1 MNGKNLLITH
11 FTAGAGIIDGIL
23 DTSSSSKPCSS
34 NNTVWN
40 GISSATTTTASF
52 LSGFPFYKFGV
63 AGGGIS
69 AFSAAVN
76 IGVNKQI
83 TANDLFTLLA
93 GLAGAVGVL
102 AASPGMAVAAAVFT
116 VSGIAVS
123 IHDSLNHRDANG
135 CIVPPAIPLGPLAP
149 PPDKPNTGGAEG
161 VNIDPLIIDMNG
173 DGIKTISK
181 DKNIF
186 FDLDNNGFAENTA
199 WVDQND
205 ALLVWDRN
213 NNDVID
219 SGEELFGNHTTL
231 QNGNKA
237 KHGFEA
243 LAELDSNQDQIFDEN
258 DETWTILKI
267 WIDKNQNGISEE
279 DELIN
284 LADTGIKKIEL
295 HFQNSDYQDE
305 NNNDHKQRSQII
317 WQDGRI
323 TEVADIWFDTDNS
336 KSYFKENIEISDE
349 IKAMPNVISFGNVLN
364 LHQAMVKNH
373 HLIYVIEEYINSSIA
388 DKKQLINNLIFEWT
402 ETTSVTK
409 DSRGSYI
416 DARKVATL
424 ENLTGQPFLQQ
435 GRNSNPTRDAAKL
448 LEEEFDKFADY
459 VAAQIDSQSIY
470 KEIFTITS
478 FNINEKG
485 ELEFDW
491 SKINTKI
498 EKTFADYDMEKL
510 IHLLKTY
517 QNLAIYNQEFEALI
531 KTNLTQLAEN
541 NPILKSV
548 INHYIIEG
556 DDSDNV
562 IESTNEK
569 ELIYT
574 GNGNDIIRA
583 NLGDDTLIGGQ
594 GNDILKGGFGADTY
608 LFSKGHGQDTI
619 FEDSN
624 YSNREHDIDTLQF
637 IDVNFDEVKF
647 SRESN
652 DLILFGYYEN
662 DSIRIKNFYVHQDY
676 QIDRF
681 IFADK
686 IVTRDELKNGNVMRL
701 YGTNGD
707 DEIIDWQGNSI
718 LIGEKGNDILRGNF
732 GADTYLFSKGH
743 GQDTIFEDGNYSNR
757 EHDIDTLQ
765 FIDVNFDEVKFSREN
780 NDLILFGYSGN
791 DSIRVKNFY
800 VHEDYQIDHFIFADQ
815 TLTRD
820 ELKNNS
826 IMKLY
831 GTENN
836 DIINDW
842 QGSTTIFG
850 GDGDDM
856 INAVQGDDTLIGG
869 QGNDI
874 LKGGFGAD
882 TYLFSK
888 GHGQDTIFEDSNY
901 SNRDYDIDSL
911 IFTDIED
918 ISDLYFSKN
927 NNDLIIQSLLQK
939 DKITIKGWYNHN
951 DHKIE
956 QIKFANS
963 AELNIHQTEKLV
975 KETMEI
981 LPQYTADNFS
991 PLDLQQFKS
1000 HINQVIEVL

>member
-1 MNGKNLLITH
+1 MT
-11 FTAGAGIIDGIL
+11 
-23 DTSSSSKPCSS
+23 
-34 NNTVWN
+34 
-40 GISSATTTTASF
+40 
-52 LSGFPFYKFGV
+52 
-63 AGGGIS
+63 
-69 AFSAAVN
+69 
-76 IGVNKQI
+76 
-83 TANDLFTLLA
+83 
-93 GLAGAVGVL
+93 
-102 AASPGMAVAAAVFT
+102 
-116 VSGIAVS
+116 
-123 IHDSLNHRDANG
+123 R
-135 CIVPPAIPLGPLAP
+135 
-149 PPDKPNTGGAEG
+149 
-161 VNIDPLIIDMNG
+161 
-173 DGIKTISK
+173 
-181 DKNIF
+181 
-186 FDLDNNGFAENTA
+186 
-199 WVDQND
+199 
-205 ALLVWDRN
+205 
-213 NNDVID
+213 
-219 SGEELFGNHTTL
+219 
-231 QNGNKA
+231 
-237 KHGFEA
+237 
-243 LAELDSNQDQIFDEN
+243 
-258 DETWTILKI
+258 
-267 WIDKNQNGISEE
+267 
-279 DELIN
+279 DELKN
-284 LADTGIKKIEL
+284 
-295 HFQNSDYQDE
+295 NSIMKLYGTE
-305 NNNDHKQRSQII
+305 N
-317 WQDGRI
+317 
-323 TEVADIWFDTDNS
+323 
-336 KSYFKENIEISDE
+336 
-349 IKAMPNVISFGNVLN
+349 
-364 LHQAMVKNH
+364 
-373 HLIYVIEEYINSSIA
+373 
-388 DKKQLINNLIFEWT
+388 
-402 ETTSVTK
+402 
-409 DSRGSYI
+409 
-416 DARKVATL
+416 
-424 ENLTGQPFLQQ
+424 
-435 GRNSNPTRDAAKL
+435 
-448 LEEEFDKFADY
+448 
-459 VAAQIDSQSIY
+459 
-470 KEIFTITS
+470 
-478 FNINEKG
+478 
-485 ELEFDW
+485 
-491 SKINTKI
+491 
-498 EKTFADYDMEKL
+498 
-510 IHLLKTY
+510 
-517 QNLAIYNQEFEALI
+517 
-531 KTNLTQLAEN
+531 
-541 NPILKSV
+541 
-548 INHYIIEG
+548 
-556 DDSDNV
+556 
-562 IESTNEK
+562 
-569 ELIYT
+569 
-574 GNGNDIIRA
+574 NDIINDWQGSTTIFGGDGDDIINA
-583 NLGDDTLIGGQ
+583 VQGDDTLIGGQ

-652 DLILFGYYEN
+652 DLILFGYSEN
-662 DSIRIKNFYVHQDY
+662 DSIRINKFYVHEDY

-765 FIDVNFDEVKFSREN
+765 FIDVNFDEVKFSRES
-780 NDLILFGYSGN
+780 NDLILFGYSEN
-791 DSIRVKNFY
+791 DSIRINKFY
-800 VHEDYQIDHFIFADQ
+800 AHEDYQIDRFTFADQ
-815 TLTRD
+815 ALTRD

-850 GDGDDM
+850 GDGDDI

-901 SNRDYDIDSL
+901 SNREHDIDTLQFIDVNFDDVKFSRESNDLILFGYSENDSIRINKFYAHEDYQIDRFIFADKIVTRDELKNGNVMRLYGTNGDDEIIDWQGNSILIGEKGNDILRGNFGADTYLFSKGHGQDTIFEDGNYSNREHDIDTLQFIDVNFDEVKFSRESNDLILFGYSENDSIRINKFYAHEDYQIDRFTFADQALTRDELKNNSIMKLYGTENNDIINDWQGSTTIFGGDGDDIINAVQGDDTLIGGQGNDILKGGFGADTYLLSKGHGQDTIFEDSNYSNRDYDIDNL

-939 DKITIKGWYNHN
+939 DKITIKDWYNHN